1 MDQQSKQR
9 RQNGRQNRPEATGEA
24 NGKGSQRGFSS
35 HGREI
40 NSFRTRLH
48 VLKLQIVFSERI
60 TSGLLWVALCLGATG
75 SSSLADGPTGGLE
88 LQVGGLASDKGSV
101 LVALFDTEQSYDRPA
116 EPVRK
121 KKLMISEHK
130 TQVSFGGLPPG
141 DYALRVFHDE
151 NDNGVIDT
159 NWAGIPSE
167 AFGFSNGAMGRFGPP
182 SFDDAKFR
190 IESEAVNMTVRL
202 KQF

>member
-1 MDQQSKQR
+1 MQWPEPFKKGGAKVIYESDDPIQSVAYSQDCRTLYITQTVK
-9 RQNGRQNRPEATGEA
+9 
-24 NGKGSQRGFSS
+24 GK
-35 HGREI
+35 
-40 NSFRTRLH
+40 RLIYA
-48 VLKLQIVFSERI
+48 VNLK
-60 TSGLLWVALCLGATG
+60 
-75 SSSLADGPTGGLE
+75 DP
-88 LQVGGLASDKGSV
+88 
-101 LVALFDTEQSYDRPA
+101 
-116 EPVRK
+116 K